1 MARCSG
7 REHPSGLT
15 FAPSTNGRT
24 RCVPNRYCGSRTSIS
39 PNFVCQRSFFRLG
52 DASAGVDES
61 PAPSPRPAA
70 RPNCATPPVPEDA
83 SPRPSA
89 LPPRRLPSMPPR
101 RLRPPAQSTTP
112 AGEAPD
118 APATPPSAPHRSTPR
133 PPSVTSRQINQTE
146 PTLHRFESHPQRE
159 AFPRLDA
166 DALHAVQDRIV
177 VGVRRVLL
185 HLLREHHEEG
195 GLIHFLDLIGRHAHV
210 EPRIDSVRRRRVGLA
225 VGPQR
230 NRLETVLEPCTA
242 SKSALPLVLRG
253 PRSSPERWGCDRPQ
267 LPPAGFPASS
277 DRRSRR
283 SVRHCRSCACR
294 ARRTRRSICRASAGG
309 NNALASPEP

>member
-24 RCVPNRYCGSRTSIS
+24 RCFPNRYCGARTSIS

-52 DASAGVDES
+52 DASAGVGES

-133 PPSVTSRQINQTE
+133 PPSVASRQINQSE
-146 PTLHRFESHPQRE
+146 PTLHRFESHPPYPSYQPNCALTTHINAVIMLLERSPDFRIAADQAGELPHPGLKALAAQRSE
-159 AFPRLDA
+159 PRRQRQDHLAPFA
-166 DALHAVQDRIV
+166 DHRRPRQNARHGRRDV
-177 VGVRRVLL
+177 VGDPHGRPENSGPVELARAYQRARLRRDEILVRQMAI
-185 HLLREHHEEG
+185 G
-195 GLIHFLDLIGRHAHV
+195 GRKRKERPGGMMDPD
-210 EPRIDSVRRRRVGLA
+210 ESRVGDEV
-225 VGPQR
+225 VGLGAAIVR
-230 NRLETVLEPCTA
+230 M
-242 SKSALPLVLRG
+242 SAPG
-253 PRSSPERWGCDRPQ
+253 N
-267 LPPAGFPASS
+267 
-277 DRRSRR
+277 
-283 SVRHCRSCACR
+283 VR
-294 ARRTRRSICRASAGG
+294 
-309 NNALASPEP
+309 